1 MAGPSRAER
10 LREMER
16 LYLLRAYSDIEMA
29 ERLST
34 PEHRFDR
41 TTIFRDRGFLESE
54 IPFVQDEDGRYRIDK
69 TKYISSIRV
78 DLQEAL
84 SLYLAARRASQQSRV
99 AQKSTASA
107 LEKLAGALRQ
117 PMTERLVKAADRLLS
132 RSIDPHR
139 EAIFET
145 AAQAWVEGRCLRLH
159 YQGLRGKKA
168 YTDLFAI
175 YLVEPSPWSDSVYLI
190 GRSDHWNDI
199 AVYKLDRIERANLSG
214 EPANVPADFDEEE
227 LLRYAWGIWRSEKKP
242 EPVQLRFAPGT
253 ATRRV
258 KESVWHPLE
267 KVTDTEDGGCL
278 WQAPIAEWQEMLP
291 WIRGWGADVEVV
303 GPTELQNQIA
313 REVRN
318 LARLY
323 GVETSIH
330 LDKDAPDYD
339 QQRAKQ
345 LFRK

>member
-16 LYLLRAYSDIEMA
+16 LYLIRAYSDVEMA
-29 ERLST
+29 KQLST
-34 PEHRFDR
+34 PDHRIDR
-41 TTIFRDRGFLESE
+41 TTIFRDRGFLETE
-54 IPFVQDEDGRYRIDK
+54 IPFIQDEDGRYRIDK
-69 TKYISSIRV
+69 TKYISSVRV
-78 DLQEAL
+78 DLREAL
-84 SLYLAARRASQQSRV
+84 SLYLPARRASQQRRI

-107 LEKLAGALRQ
+107 LEKLAVALRQ

-132 RSIDPHR
+132 RSIDVDR

-159 YQGLRGKKA
+159 YQGLRSKKA

-175 YLVEPSPWSDSVYLI
+175 YLIEPSPWSDGVYLI
-190 GRSDHWNDI
+190 GRSDLWNDI
-199 AVYKLDRIERANLSG
+199 AVYKLDRIERASLSG

-242 EPVQLRFAPGT
+242 ETVRLRFAPGT

-267 KVTDTEDGGCL
+267 KVTNTDDGGCL
-278 WQAPIAEWQEMLP
+278 WEAPIAEWQEMLP
-291 WIRGWGADVEVV
+291 WIRGWGAGVKVLE
-303 GPTELQNQIA
+303 PAELQETIMG
-313 REVRN
+313 EVK
-318 LARLY
+318 LMAEMY
-323 GVETSIH
+323 GWHVSTHQTENNSI
-330 LDKDAPDYD
+330 LSD
-339 QQRAKQ
+339 
-345 LFRK
+345 FFGS